1 MLLMASTKS
10 RGSAATAL
18 PHRQGAETAEIL
30 QQFQACCTERAAYG
44 FLLFHVERAV
54 VAIAHRTVVTV
65 RATQWEAHLEA
76 FAQVGDARGIGAHR
90 IVAMVV
96 RCEQVLSQRVVAG
109 RIAYAQQRQERCGR
123 SMWLVMPRTARGA
136 CPGMLSTATVP
147 VW

>member
-18 PHRQGAETAEIL
+18 PYRQGAEAAEIL
-30 QQFQACCTERAAYG
+30 QQFQACCTEWAAYG

-109 RIAYAQQRQERCGR
+109 RIAYAQQRQERCGQ
-123 SMWLVMPRTARGA
+123 VDVAGDAADGTGA